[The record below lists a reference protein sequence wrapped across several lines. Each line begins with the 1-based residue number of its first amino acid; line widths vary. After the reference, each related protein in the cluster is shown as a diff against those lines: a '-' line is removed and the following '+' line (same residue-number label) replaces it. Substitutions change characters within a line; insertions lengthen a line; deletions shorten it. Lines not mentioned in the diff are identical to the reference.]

1 MRQGTQSVALEIAW
15 EEDTLVHLSH
25 LFSVEPD
32 IHQADETADTSE
44 PSSEDP
50 HKVGPGASLRNTST
64 VLNMVLPILLA
75 TLCLAGLAVHGTHPT
90 TTTHQHGPLKNSVV
104 SVSKFGPDGFS
115 PVWHNDIIEEDRSA
129 VSRVMQAE
137 VKQNSCRGHVRA
149 FHNSADGKF
158 PAIDTVLSTPAT
170 ENAAHEIDKTL
181 EFFSVVTMALSV
193 LHLSY
198 LVNEIFLSTV
208 SHQRHVEQGKHGI
221 TPVMIEV
228 NGPEVLGTYNLSHLF
243 IVITLH
249 GNLSLP
255 RHENSQQFFS

>member
-1 MRQGTQSVALEIAW
+1 MLRHRDATDIGTHPGMRKGIQSVALEIAW
-15 EEDTLVHLSH
+15 EEDTLAHLSH
-25 LFSVEPD
+25 LFSAEPD
-32 IHQADETADTSE
+32 IHQADETA
-44 PSSEDP
+44 
-50 HKVGPGASLRNTST
+50 
-64 VLNMVLPILLA
+64 
-75 TLCLAGLAVHGTHPT
+75 
-90 TTTHQHGPLKNSVV
+90 
-104 SVSKFGPDGFS
+104 
-115 PVWHNDIIEEDRSA
+115 
-129 VSRVMQAE
+129 VSRAVQAE

-149 FHNSADGKF
+149 FHNPADGKF